1 MPESALMPAW
11 DEIMHASPGRRAMLC
26 LQCVTTEQI
35 IAAIDAEIARLQ
47 LARALIAPSVTPTA
61 PDQFATAISNLG
73 KRKARKLS
81 AEARERIA
89 AAQRKRWAEQKKT
102 AAITVTRVPAR
113 EAPKRRAPKPD
124 VKPETPLTAKIPDGP
139 VAAPA
144 KS

>member
-1 MPESALMPAW
+1 MV
-11 DEIMHASPGRRAMLC
+11 C
-26 LQCVTTEQI
+26 LQCVNTEQI

-47 LARALIAPSVTPTA
+47 LARTLIAQSGTPKTS
-61 PDQFATAISNLG
+61 DRRATAISNAG
-73 KRKARKLS
+73 KRKTRKLS

-89 AAQRKRWAEQKKT
+89 AAQRKRWAEQKNP

-113 EAPKRRAPKPD
+113 EAPKRRAPKPAA
-124 VKPETPLTAKIPDGP
+124 KPETPLTGNIPNAP